1 MQYGENFENAL
12 EIAESALSAMQRY
25 KVTANPENFTV
36 WYTHLSGSFPDLS
49 STIEGLISQG
59 EAFTTARNAELFER
73 FFGQSSEGA
82 AVEETSARV
91 HDAMTQIMAIL
102 EDAGRSTAD
111 FGDKLAEAGGKLEG
125 GPTSIDQLRAII
137 SEILAET
144 RQMEERN
151 RKLETRLSDS
161 SKEIAELRQNL
172 ETVRREAMT
181 DALTGIAN
189 RKYFDLRL
197 REAARRATERTEPLA
212 LLMIDIDYFKNFND
226 TYGHQLGDQVL
237 RLVARCLV
245 DCTKGQDTPARYG
258 GEEFGIVLPETELRN
273 ANILAEQVRET
284 VSSKKIYKRSTNQ
297 DLGII
302 TISVGVAAFK
312 SGEPLSSFIQRADEA
327 LYEAKRKGRNKVID
341 ETQLETVATA

>member
-1 MQYGENFENAL
+1 
-12 EIAESALSAMQRY
+12 
-25 KVTANPENFTV
+25 
-36 WYTHLSGSFPDLS
+36 
-49 STIEGLISQG
+49 
-59 EAFTTARNAELFER
+59 
-73 FFGQSSEGA
+73 
-82 AVEETSARV
+82 
-91 HDAMTQIMAIL
+91 
-102 EDAGRSTAD
+102 
-111 FGDKLAEAGGKLEG
+111 
-125 GPTSIDQLRAII
+125 
-137 SEILAET
+137 
-144 RQMEERN
+144 
-151 RKLETRLSDS
+151 
-161 SKEIAELRQNL
+161 
-172 ETVRREAMT
+172 
-181 DALTGIAN
+181 
-189 RKYFDLRL
+189 
-197 REAARRATERTEPLA
+197 
-212 LLMIDIDYFKNFND
+212 MIDIDYFKKFND

-302 TISVGVAAFK
+302 TVSVGVAAFK